1 VPEKAGGFKGS
12 VQWDLRGARGT
23 HTWHVRITDG
33 RAVAGEGPADDARV
47 KMRMTIPVFA
57 RVMAREL
64 DPPRAMMDGKLRVE
78 GDFAVA
84 AQIGPMFGEPERW

>member
-1 VPEKAGGFKGS
+1 
-12 VQWDLRGARGT
+12 
-23 HTWHVRITDG
+23 
-33 RAVAGEGPADDARV
+33 
-47 KMRMTIPVFA
+47 
-57 RVMAREL
+57 MAREL